1 MRTLVIH
8 QERANVVHVT
18 DGIEDH
24 GDVMTYEG
32 EISGP
37 DGLSGVIAGFNTS
50 ARRHEETHW
59 DRVGMATFSF
69 DGDDSI
75 CVTGVVRYEADQ
87 QHSTPQTRHV
97 SAVVGGTGQFI
108 GARGELASVRNDDGS
123 FTHTF
128 TLL

>member
-8 QERANVVHVT
+8 QAQANVVHVT
-18 DGIEDH
+18 DGDEVH

-32 EISGP
+32 DISGP
-37 DGLSGVIAGFNTS
+37 DGLEGVIVGINNS
-50 ARRHEETHW
+50 ARRHGETHW

-69 DGDDSI
+69 AGDDSI
-75 CVTGVVRYEADQ
+75 CVSGVLRYESNQ
-87 QHSTPQTRHV
+87 QYSHAGSRHV

-108 GARGELASVRNDDGS
+108 GVRGELASVRNDDGS